1 MNEMS
6 SRTTHQNGALRLIYS
21 ATAAQEE
28 AWEGVWFC
36 GRCATP
42 APPGRPPHPE
52 ARVCQACGLGI
63 LLETRADA
71 VPQAQDPFVIVDAA
85 LQVQAL
91 SSEAERMLAVPEE
104 QAIHRPVGELLV
116 PAAVDAGGEDEFA
129 RAVVSAASASGGLT
143 HTYVRP
149 WNTFGVRLRAR
160 IGTCGPPRAALLVL
174 SSGKSP
180 LRAVS

>member
-1 MNEMS
+1 MS
-6 SRTTHQNGALRLIYS
+6 SRTTQQNGALRLIYS
-21 ATAAQEE
+21 APEE
-28 AWEGVWFC
+28 AAWEGAWFC

-42 APPGRPPHPE
+42 APPGRPPDPE

-71 VPQAQDPFVIVDAA
+71 VPQARDAFLIVDAA
-85 LQVQAL
+85 LHVQAL
-91 SSEAERMLAVPEE
+91 SSGAERMLAVSEE
-104 QAIHRPVGELLV
+104 QSIHRPVGELLV
-116 PAAVDAGGEDEFA
+116 PAAVDARGEDEFA
-129 RAVVSAASASGGLT
+129 SAVVAAASASGGLT
-143 HTYVRP
+143 HAYVRP